1 MMRTKKGPKQVK
13 PTAYEQDSEKYNWV
27 DLINGD
33 WSWWPNH
40 IYFKERFEDRDVR
53 LIYYEFPYQLSIC
66 NPEC

>member
-33 WSWWPNH
+33 WS
-40 IYFKERFEDRDVR
+40 
-53 LIYYEFPYQLSIC
+53 
-66 NPEC
+66 